1 MEMIKIENLT
11 KDYGE
16 GRGNFD
22 IFLNI
27 QKGETFGLVGANGAG
42 KTTLIR
48 QIMGFLKPN
57 SGNIKVCELDAWK
70 ESYLTKQYIG
80 YVPGEIAFPDL
91 KTGNEF
97 IKSQAEF
104 LKLKDMSYARELIHK
119 LQLDTSANLKRMSKG
134 MKQKTALVV
143 ALMNNPEIIIL
154 DEASTGLDPLMRV
167 TFLDIIAKEKKPHL
181 ASNFAPHVKHSLYSW
196 SMHFSH
202 HMLPHSVHSS
212 VASPSQCSHIF
223 CVISLSLPY
232 HLSSLIL
239 SLFIIL
245 INPVLQSMDIISL
258 MYSLAFSPS
267 FSACCFNFCFS
278 SSVRR
283 ISILDVEDIISPPVH
298 LRNILLFFRN
308 FLPTF

>member
-167 TFLDIIAKEKKPHL
+167 TFLDIIAKEKKKGKTIIMSSHL
-181 ASNFAPHVKHSLYSW
+181 YEELERSCDK
-196 SMHFSH
+196 
-202 HMLPHSVHSS
+202 
-212 VASPSQCSHIF
+212 VALLNNGRIVNITNLDEIKNRPVSDYKIEFLKKQEYEEF
-223 CVISLSLPY
+223 KKLKY
-232 HLSSLIL
+232 K
-239 SLFIIL
+239 IIRDQVQYNQVT
-245 INPVLQSMDIISL
+245 IRIEKKIISKL
-258 MYSLAFSPS
+258 FQDLTQYDLKFITEIKYTLQKH
-267 FSACCFNFCFS
+267 FYQ
-278 SSVRR
+278 
-283 ISILDVEDIISPPVH
+283 IIK
-298 LRNILLFFRN
+298 NQKEKKDDK
-308 FLPTF
+308 

>member
-167 TFLDIIAKEKKPHL
+167 TFLDIIAKEKKKGKTIIMSSHL
-181 ASNFAPHVKHSLYSW
+181 YEELERSCDK
-196 SMHFSH
+196 
-202 HMLPHSVHSS
+202 
-212 VASPSQCSHIF
+212 VALLNNGRIVNITNLDEIKNRPVSDYKIEFLKKQEYEEF
-223 CVISLSLPY
+223 KKLKY
-232 HLSSLIL
+232 K
-239 SLFIIL
+239 IIRDQVQYNQVT
-245 INPVLQSMDIISL
+245 IRIEKKIISKL
-258 MYSLAFSPS
+258 FQDLTQYDLKF
-267 FSACCFNFCFS
+267 
-278 SSVRR
+278 
-283 ISILDVEDIISPPVH
+283 ISEIKYTLQKHFYQIIK
-298 LRNILLFFRN
+298 NQKEKK
-308 FLPTF
+308 

>member
-167 TFLDIIAKEKKPHL
+167 TFLDIIAKEKKKGKTIIMSSHL
-181 ASNFAPHVKHSLYSW
+181 YEELERSCDK
-196 SMHFSH
+196 
-202 HMLPHSVHSS
+202 
-212 VASPSQCSHIF
+212 VALLNNGRIVNITNLDEIKNRPVSDYKIEFLKKQEYEEF
-223 CVISLSLPY
+223 KKLNY
-232 HLSSLIL
+232 KIL
-239 SLFIIL
+239 RDQVQYNQVTIRIEKK
-245 INPVLQSMDIISL
+245 IISKL
-258 MYSLAFSPS
+258 FQDLTQYDLKF
-267 FSACCFNFCFS
+267 
-278 SSVRR
+278 
-283 ISILDVEDIISPPVH
+283 ISEIKYTLQKHFYQIIK
-298 LRNILLFFRN
+298 NQKEKK
-308 FLPTF
+308 